1 MRKYRAVIY
10 LLLIL
15 LLIPSCRFWGS
26 GKPEPQPAAPPPP
39 PPSTKK
45 QTAQYL
51 DLAVYYLMDDGKQ
64 PYLVREIHRVP
75 YTTAVASAALHE
87 LISTPPS
94 TPGAHAVLP
103 PRTRVLGIK
112 IENGLCTVNFSEE
125 VLKANVGA
133 AGEALGIQSIVNTL
147 TEFPEIR
154 QVSFQVNGQ
163 VDERIRNWWG
173 HVGLYN
179 QPFQR
184 DLSNVLKPAIWVTY
198 PLPNQVASVPLLVKG
213 SAMVF
218 EGTVSARLKNEQ
230 GQEIAL
236 GHTTATQG
244 APGRGDFELRLTYP
258 QPPSGSKG
266 TLEVFWASP
275 KDGSELDKVTIPL
288 IWP

>member
-1 MRKYRAVIY
+1 MRKYSGILCLM
-10 LLLIL
+10 LLLFL
-15 LLIPSCRFWGS
+15 SGCRSWTS
-26 GKPEPQPAAPPPP
+26 GKETQPTTPLPPPP
-39 PPSTKK
+39 PIKK

-51 DLAVYYLMDDGKQ
+51 DLAIYYLKDDGQQ
-64 PYLVREIHRVP
+64 PYLVREVHRVP

-87 LISTPPS
+87 LISTPPH
-94 TPGAHAVLP
+94 TPGAQTVLP
-103 PRTRVLGIK
+103 PQTKVLGIK

-163 VDERIRNWWG
+163 VDERAKNWWG

-179 QPFQR
+179 QPFKR
-184 DLSNVLKPAIWVTY
+184 DLSSVVKPPIWVTY

-218 EGTVSARLKNEQ
+218 EGTVNARLRDEQ
-230 GQEIAL
+230 GQEIAR
-236 GHTTATQG
+236 GYTTATQG
-244 APGRGDFELRLTYP
+244 APGRGDFELRLTY
-258 QPPSGSKG
+258 QKPPSGSKG
-266 TLEVFWASP
+266 TLEVFWVSP
-275 KDGSELDKVTIPL
+275 KDGSELDKVTVPL